1 MIKSFVDDP
10 KKVFFFD
17 GIGALIT
24 FFLLSVV
31 LFNNVEIFGFPQK
44 PLYVLSVMPL
54 FFFFYDV
61 YCYFKKKDFIFLI
74 RALALMNLS
83 YCIVSIFIAL
93 YHFEKITILGWCYI
107 IIELSVIVAISFFEN
122 KISQKLIDS

>member
-31 LFNNVEIFGFPQK
+31 LFNNVEIFGLLPQK
-44 PLYVLSVMPL
+44 
-54 FFFFYDV
+54 
-61 YCYFKKKDFIFLI
+61 
-74 RALALMNLS
+74 
-83 YCIVSIFIAL
+83 
-93 YHFEKITILGWCYI
+93 I
-107 IIELSVIVAISFFEN
+107 IH
-122 KISQKLIDS
+122 KLL